1 MFSRRSCFLLP
12 LTALSCRNPG
22 DRQEVLPMNLGA
34 WKRVAVETIPPEEY
48 QQDLRRL
55 GVKRARRA
63 VYRGP
68 IRLTAS
74 LYQFRAPAVAFEL
87 VQKWRPRQGKLAFQ
101 QGDYFIILES
111 EQDDHASMNS
121 FASTLEGFLKK

>member
-1 MFSRRSCFLLP
+1 
-12 LTALSCRNPG
+12 
-22 DRQEVLPMNLGA
+22 MNLGA
-34 WKRVAVETIPPEEY
+34 WKRIAVETIPPEEY
-48 QQDLRRL
+48 HQDLRSL
-55 GVKRARRA
+55 GVKRARRG

-87 VQKWRPRQGKLAFQ
+87 VQKWRARPGKLVFQ
-101 QGDYFIILES
+101 QGDYFVILES
-111 EQDDHASMNS
+111 GQDDHASMSS